1 MKVFMN
7 TNSPF
12 ILIVDDNPFNREM
25 LGDILNANNC
35 KADKANNGK
44 EALDK
49 IAINIYDIIIMD
61 MLMPGLDGFET
72 TRQIRKM
79 GLTIPVI
86 AHTSMSM
93 KKDRRRCMEAG
104 CDEFLPK
111 PIDTNKLMALI
122 KKLSHKEDKDNSETV
137 TASSPQ
143 NILQPPIATFN
154 GLRLLLIEEDKLIRN
169 QYIDVLEQMGFN
181 VTFVSNGNDALN
193 FLDKHPK
200 KIDLIVSN
208 MFTSGIDGLGVL
220 NMTKREYPHILV
232 FIYAAKFDP
241 ETLQL
246 MLQLGAD
253 GIIPQ
258 SDFEN
263 SIGNIIH
270 AAISQSSHKHS
281 RISHAN
287 TAFQVRKSQARLTQ
301 FGCPTPCPFID
312 MAFSTLH
319 DAGGD
324 MAQCR
329 RFNRDGR
336 CGVVLADV
344 SGHDIL
350 SSYISAVF
358 LGILSSLWNTHQEPL
373 SLLKVINAELLKM
386 EEVNYHVCTTVLL
399 WDQKRSRLE
408 IATAGNPGPFV
419 VHRNNGQF
427 IFDYSEGGGICL
439 GLLDRE
445 DLYTFQ
451 KITLKED
458 SVLFLFSDGMS
469 SKKLKTTI
477 KQQKKLIMNSDEKKI
492 CRRVL
497 DSYMDQWSQND
508 DMILLSL
515 QPNEKQTED
524 SLHYSFN
531 SDYNEVDTA
540 CKWITEQLFKHS
552 PDIEMDMIMLS
563 IREALLNAVEH
574 GNNYNANALVDVSLS
589 IKNSELTV
597 HISDQG
603 SGFNL
608 NEKLSDSQNESGFQI
623 GKRGLKIIH
632 AFADKIEINGGTTTL
647 TFNME

>member
-1 MKVFMN
+1 MN
-7 TNSPF
+7 KNSPS

-35 KADKANNGK
+35 NADKANNGK
-44 EALDK
+44 EAIDK
-49 IAINIYDIIIMD
+49 IAKNIYDIIIMD

-72 TRQIRKM
+72 TRQIRQM
-79 GLTIPVI
+79 GLKTPVI

-111 PIDTNKLMALI
+111 PIDTSKLMSLI
-122 KKLSHKEDKDNSETV
+122 KKYAQKNDPKDSNSQSP
-137 TASSPQ
+137 SSPT
-143 NILQPPIATFN
+143 NILQPSMSSFN
-154 GLRLLLIEEDKLIRN
+154 GLRLLLIEEDHSIRSL
-169 QYIDVLEQMGFN
+169 YIDVLQKMGFS

-193 FLDKHPK
+193 FLEKNPK
-200 KIDLIVSN
+200 KVDFIISN

-253 GIIPQ
+253 GIVPQ

-281 RISHAN
+281 RISQAR

-301 FGCPTPCPFID
+301 FGCATPCPFID

-329 RFNRDGR
+329 RFNRNGR

-358 LGILSSLWNTHQEPL
+358 LGILSSVWNSHQEPL
-373 SLLKVINAELLKM
+373 ALLKVINSELLKM

-399 WDQKRSRLE
+399 WDQNRSRLE
-408 IATAGNPGPFV
+408 IATAGNPGPFIV
-419 VHRNNGQF
+419 NKNNGHF
-427 IFDYSEGGGICL
+427 LFEYSEGGGICL
-439 GLLDRE
+439 GLL
-445 DLYTFQ
+445 YTYQ
-451 KITLKED
+451 KITLKEE
-458 SVLFLFSDGMS
+458 SMLFLFSDGMS
-469 SKKLKTTI
+469 SKKFKETI
-477 KQQKKLIMNSDEKKI
+477 NLQKPLIMNSKDKKI
-492 CRRVL
+492 CRKLL
-497 DSYMDQWSQND
+497 DAYMDQWSQND
-508 DMILLSL
+508 DMILL
-515 QPNEKQTED
+515 
-524 SLHYSFN
+524 
-531 SDYNEVDTA
+531 
-540 CKWITEQLFKHS
+540 
-552 PDIEMDMIMLS
+552 
-563 IREALLNAVEH
+563 AL
-574 GNNYNANALVDVSLS
+574 
-589 IKNSELTV
+589 
-597 HISDQG
+597 
-603 SGFNL
+603 
-608 NEKLSDSQNESGFQI
+608 
-623 GKRGLKIIH
+623 
-632 AFADKIEINGGTTTL
+632 
-647 TFNME
+647 

>member
-1 MKVFMN
+1 MTN
-7 TNSPF
+7 NSPL

-25 LGDILNANNC
+25 LGDILQANGC
-35 KADKANNGK
+35 QVDKANNGK

-49 IAINIYDIIIMD
+49 ISANTYAIIIMD

-79 GLTIPVI
+79 GLKTPVI

-111 PIDTNKLMALI
+111 PINTSNLLAFI
-122 KKLSHKEDKDNSETV
+122 KKYAESDPQPELQS
-137 TASSPQ
+137 TATQQKIQHPDDPS
-143 NILQPPIATFN
+143 FN
-154 GLRLLLIEEDKLIRN
+154 GLTVLLIEEDLSIRN
-169 QYIDVLEQMGFN
+169 KYIDVLQSMGFS
-181 VTFVSNGNDALN
+181 VTFVPNGNEALN
-193 FLDKHPK
+193 KLEKNSKQF
-200 KIDLIVSN
+200 DLIISN

-220 NMTKREYPHILV
+220 NTTKREYPHILV

-258 SDFEN
+258 SDFNN
-263 SIGNIIH
+263 SIGKIVH
-270 AAISQSSHKHS
+270 TALSQSSHS
-281 RISHAN
+281 RSNQAQ
-287 TAFQVRKSQARLTQ
+287 TAFQVRQSQARLTQ
-301 FGCPTPCPFID
+301 YGCSKPCQFID

-329 RFNRDGR
+329 YFNRSGC

-358 LGILSSLWNTHQEPL
+358 LGILSSVWNTHQDPL
-373 SLLKVINAELLKM
+373 SLLQIINKELLKM
-386 EEVNYHVCTTVLL
+386 EEVNYHVCTTVIL
-399 WDQKRSRLE
+399 WDQKKSHLK
-408 IATAGNPGPFV
+408 IATAGNPGV
-419 VHRNNGQF
+419 VLLSQNNDQLSF
-427 IFDYSEGGGICL
+427 QEFEGGGICL
-439 GLLDRE
+439 GLLDRD

-451 KITLKED
+451 QVDLVKG
-458 SVLFLFSDGMS
+458 SRLFLFSDGMS
-469 SKKLKTTI
+469 SSKLESTI
-477 KQQKKLIMNSDEKKI
+477 NQHKQIFLSENTSKREL
-492 CRRVL
+492 CRRLL
-497 DSYMDQWSQND
+497 DAYMDKWSQDD

-515 QPNEKQTED
+515 ESTKTSFD
-524 SLHYSFN
+524 KRYLYSFY
-531 SDYNEVDTA
+531 SDYKEVDSA
-540 CKWITEQLFKHS
+540 CKWISDHISTQI
-552 PDIEMDMIMLS
+552 PEMDTDMMMLS

-574 GNNYNANALVDVSLS
+574 GNNYDSNALVEVMLEFQSTRIQIDIV
-589 IKNSELTV
+589 
-597 HISDQG
+597 DQG
-603 SGFNL
+603 TGFNL
-608 NEKLSDSQNESGFQI
+608 NKKLIDSKKESGFQI

-632 AFADKIEINGGTTTL
+632 AFADKIEVHGGTMRL
-647 TFNME
+647 FFDI

>member
-1 MKVFMN
+1 MKE
-7 TNSPF
+7 NSPS

-25 LGDILNANNC
+25 LGDILKSKGC
-35 KADKANNGK
+35 KVDKANNGK
-44 EALDK
+44 EALDRVSTSSY
-49 IAINIYDIIIMD
+49 NIIIMD

-79 GLTIPVI
+79 GLQTPVI

-111 PIDTNKLMALI
+111 PIDTKKLMELI
-122 KKLSHKEDKDNSETV
+122 NKFAHTDEKKDPQ
-137 TASSPQ
+137 SSQ
-143 NILQPPIATFN
+143 SQHVHQPDVPSFN
-154 GLRLLLIEEDKLIRN
+154 GLHVLLIEEDKSVRQL
-169 QYIDVLEQMGFN
+169 YIDVLQRMEFT

-193 FLDKHPK
+193 ELEKTPK
-200 KIDLIVSN
+200 KFDLIVSN

-220 NMTKREYPHILV
+220 NTTKREHPHILV

-263 SIGNIIH
+263 SIGNILQ
-270 AAISQSSHKHS
+270 AAISQSSHHDS
-281 RISHAN
+281 RTSHAH

-301 FGCPTPCPFID
+301 FGCSKPCEFID

-329 RFNRDGR
+329 HFNKSGR

-358 LGILSSLWNTHQEPL
+358 LGILSSVWNTHQEPL
-373 SLLKVINAELLKM
+373 SLLRTINAELLKM

-408 IATAGNPGPFV
+408 IATAGNPGPLIMKQKGSHLEFE
-419 VHRNNGQF
+419 H
-427 IFDYSEGGGICL
+427 SEGGGICL
-439 GLLDRE
+439 GLLDRD
-445 DLYTFQ
+445 DLYTTQ
-451 KITLKED
+451 KIDLSD
-458 SVLFLFSDGMS
+458 QSRLYLFSDGMS
-469 SKKLKTTI
+469 TKKLKTTI
-477 KQQKKLIMNSDEKKI
+477 QQNQNLIIDSKNKKT
-492 CRRVL
+492 CRKLL
-497 DSYMDQWSQND
+497 DAYMDRWSQDD

-515 QPNEKQTED
+515 KSTVKNSDKGF
-524 SLHYSFN
+524 HYSFH
-531 SDYNEVDTA
+531 SDYTEVDNA
-540 CKWITEQLFKHS
+540 CKWVSEQIFKNMPH
-552 PDIEMDMIMLS
+552 IEMDMLMLS

-574 GNNYNANALVDVSLS
+574 GNNYNVHALVDVSLFFNGT
-589 IKNSELTV
+589 KLQV
-597 HISDQG
+597 DISDQG

-608 NEKLSDSQNESGFQI
+608 NEKLIDSQNESGFQV

-632 AFADKIEINGGTTTL
+632 AFADKIEINGGTTRL
-647 TFNME
+647 FFEMV

>member
-1 MKVFMN
+1 MKE
-7 TNSPF
+7 NSPS

-25 LGDILNANNC
+25 LGDILKSKGC
-35 KADKANNGK
+35 KEDKANNGK

-49 IAINIYDIIIMD
+49 VSTNSYNIIIMD

-79 GLTIPVI
+79 GIQTPVI

-111 PIDTNKLMALI
+111 PIDTNKLMELI
-122 KKLSHKEDKDNSETV
+122 NKFANNDEKEEV
-137 TASSPQ
+137 QQSSQ
-143 NILQPPIATFN
+143 NQQVQQPDVPSFN
-154 GLRLLLIEEDKLIRN
+154 GLNLLLIEEDQTIR
-169 QYIDVLEQMGFN
+169 QTYIDVLQRMKFK
-181 VTFVSNGNDALN
+181 VTFVSNGNNALN
-193 FLDKHPK
+193 ELEKTPK
-200 KIDLIVSN
+200 KFDLIVSN

-220 NMTKREYPHILV
+220 NTTKREYPHILV

-263 SIGNIIH
+263 SIGNILQ
-270 AAISQSSHKHS
+270 ASISQSSHQNS

-301 FGCPTPCPFID
+301 FGCSKPCEFID
-312 MAFSTLH
+312 MALSTLH

-329 RFNRDGR
+329 HFNKSGR

-350 SSYISAVF
+350 SSYISAVY
-358 LGILSSLWNTHQEPL
+358 LGILSSVWNTHQEPV
-373 SLLKVINAELLKM
+373 SLLRTINSELLKM
-386 EEVNYHVCTTVLL
+386 EEVNYHVCTTVIL

-408 IATAGNPGPFV
+408 IATAGNPGPLILKQK
-419 VHRNNGQF
+419 GQELEF
-427 IFDYSEGGGICL
+427 EFSEGGGICL
-439 GLLDRE
+439 GLLDRD
-445 DLYTFQ
+445 DLYISQ
-451 KITLKED
+451 KVDL
-458 SVLFLFSDGMS
+458 SNQSRLYLFSDGMS
-469 SKKLKTTI
+469 TKKLKSTI
-477 KQQKKLIMNSDEKKI
+477 LQNKNLITNSNKKKI
-492 CRRVL
+492 CRKLL
-497 DSYMDQWSQND
+497 DAYMDKWSQDD

-515 QPNEKQTED
+515 MSTAKSKKEG
-524 SLHYSFN
+524 LHYSFY
-531 SDYNEVDTA
+531 SDYAEVDKA
-540 CKWITEQLFKHS
+540 CKWISEQLFKNM
-552 PDIEMDMIMLS
+552 PNIEKDMLMLS

-574 GNNYNANALVDVSLS
+574 GNNYNVNSLVDVSLFF
-589 IKNSELTV
+589 KGTKLQV
-597 HISDQG
+597 DISDQG

-608 NEKLSDSQNESGFQI
+608 SEKLTDSQNESGFQV
-623 GKRGLKIIH
+623 GKRGLKIID
-632 AFADKIEINGGTTTL
+632 AFADKIEINGGTTSLIFETA
-647 TFNME
+647 

>member
-1 MKVFMN
+1 MK
-7 TNSPF
+7 TNSPS

-25 LGDILNANNC
+25 LGDILKANECN
-35 KADKANNGK
+35 ADKANNGK

-49 IAINIYDIIIMD
+49 IASSAYDIIIMD

-79 GLTIPVI
+79 GLQTPVI

-111 PIDTNKLMALI
+111 PIDTKKLMALVNKYATADE
-122 KKLSHKEDKDNSETV
+122 KKESNLLPP
-137 TASSPQ
+137 SPKKQ
-143 NILQPPIATFN
+143 LQQPDAPSFD
-154 GLRLLLIEEDKLIRN
+154 GLHVLLIEEDQSIRHH
-169 QYIDVLEQMGFN
+169 YIDVLKLMGFS
-181 VTFVSNGNDALN
+181 VTCVPNGNEALKV
-193 FLDKHPK
+193 LDKSPK

-220 NMTKREYPHILV
+220 NTTKREYPHILV

-263 SIGNIIH
+263 SIGNILH

-281 RISHAN
+281 RISHAH

-301 FGCPTPCPFID
+301 FGCAKPCPFID

-329 RFNRDGR
+329 HFNRNGR

-358 LGILSSLWNTHQEPL
+358 LGILSSVWNTHQEPL
-373 SLLKVINAELLKM
+373 SLLRIINAELLKM
-386 EEVNYHVCTTVLL
+386 EEVNYHVCTTVML

-408 IATAGNPGPFV
+408 IATAGNPGPLV
-419 VHRNNGQF
+419 LTQKNGQLE
-427 IFDYSEGGGICL
+427 FDYSEGGGICL

-445 DLYTFQ
+445 DLYTYE
-451 KITLKED
+451 KIVLKDD
-458 SVLFLFSDGMS
+458 SRLFLFSDGMS
-469 SKKLKTTI
+469 SKKLTATI
-477 KQQKKLIMNSDEKKI
+477 RQQKHLIVESPDKKI
-492 CRRVL
+492 CRRLL
-497 DSYMDQWSQND
+497 DAYMDQWSQND

-515 QPNEKQTED
+515 QSTAIPPD
-524 SLHYSFN
+524 DGLHFSFN
-531 SDYNEVDTA
+531 SDYSEVDIA
-540 CKWITEQLFKHS
+540 CKWISEQVFKHS
-552 PDIEMDMIMLS
+552 PNLEMDMMMLS

-574 GNNYNANALVDVSLS
+574 GNNYNINARVDVSLYF
-589 IKNSELTV
+589 KNAELQV
-597 HISDQG
+597 NISDQG

-632 AFADKIEINGGTTTL
+632 AFADKIEVNGGTTTL
-647 TFNME
+647 FFKVE